1 MKAVG
6 LSSLNVS
13 YDLGIKAMLAS
24 QKELRNVVSFSIF
37 TNNRCRVAV
46 TSNIL
51 WNLMDEDSVVE
62 LFLLEDFEL

>member
-51 WNLMDEDSVVE
+51 WNLMGEDSVVE